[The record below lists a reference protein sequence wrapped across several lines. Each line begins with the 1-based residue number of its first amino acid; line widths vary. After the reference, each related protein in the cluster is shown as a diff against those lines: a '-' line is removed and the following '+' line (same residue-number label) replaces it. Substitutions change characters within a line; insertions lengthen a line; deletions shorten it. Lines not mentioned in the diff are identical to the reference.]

1 MLRHIRVFQG
11 YFESSRGLGSAQ
23 AKVDLWLRCDEAFN
37 RSPEAVVG
45 KGYPIR
51 LAAPRCEVQEVFMTT
66 YLAIDLGA
74 KRSGMAWC
82 TQAGLVEPLPTVDRG
97 ALEHELGKQ
106 VLVLEVDIL
115 VFGLPLRRGK
125 LGEAARQCRRMAY
138 ALAKAVDRPLVFV
151 DEAESTDEA
160 KQRFPSLDKD
170 AAAAALI
177 LSRFLAD
184 GPWEPS
190 SGREG

>member
-1 MLRHIRVFQG
+1 
-11 YFESSRGLGSAQ
+11 
-23 AKVDLWLRCDEAFN
+23 
-37 RSPEAVVG
+37 
-45 KGYPIR
+45 
-51 LAAPRCEVQEVFMTT
+51 MTT

-97 ALEHELGKQ
+97 ALEHELSKQ
-106 VLVLEVDIL
+106 VLVLEVDVL

-125 LGEAARQCRRMAY
+125 LGEAARKCRRIAY